1 MNTRWTL
8 ENKIAIVTG
17 GTRGIGAAIAKE
29 FLSFGAWVC
38 VIARSQEDLEKME
51 EVEGEKLIGIRE
63 DLSQKEAYRKITG
76 YVEEK
81 FGKLD
86 ILVNNVGINIRKKTE
101 EYTRE
106 EYEKIIQ
113 TNLTSAF
120 EMSRNALPL
129 LRKSGGA
136 SIINVS
142 SVAGQ
147 KHLKTGSIYGMTK
160 AAMIQLTKNLACEW
174 AGDNIRV
181 NAIAPWYIKTPLAN
195 EVLKD
200 KSYYEE
206 VISRTPLG
214 KVGDPEDVA
223 SLAAYLC
230 MPAAKFIT
238 GQCISVDGGFTV
250 YGF

>member
-8 ENKIAIVTG
+8 ENKIALVTG

-38 VIARSQEDLEKME
+38 VIARSQEDIEKME

-63 DLSQKEAYRKITG
+63 DLSQNEAYRNITG

-86 ILVNNVGINIRKKTE
+86 ILVNNVGMNIRKKTE
-101 EYTRE
+101 EYSRE

-129 LRKSGGA
+129 LKKSGGA

-147 KHLKTGSIYGMTK
+147 KHLKTGSIYGMSK

>member
-113 TNLTSAF
+113 TNLTSTF

-136 SIINVS
+136 
-142 SVAGQ
+142 
-147 KHLKTGSIYGMTK
+147 
-160 AAMIQLTKNLACEW
+160 
-174 AGDNIRV
+174 
-181 NAIAPWYIKTPLAN
+181 
-195 EVLKD
+195 
-200 KSYYEE
+200 
-206 VISRTPLG
+206 
-214 KVGDPEDVA
+214 
-223 SLAAYLC
+223 
-230 MPAAKFIT
+230 
-238 GQCISVDGGFTV
+238 
-250 YGF
+250 